1 MQKYSKNKVFLVLKN
16 FEKNSYHIL
25 GLDSM
30 TLQILSYLLISVALL
45 WLLQV
50 DCNFLN
56 KTQYSG
62 PWLNVFKLGNTD
74 VVTAILFVWKI
85 QKNYN

>member
-1 MQKYSKNKVFLVLKN
+1 M
-16 FEKNSYHIL
+16 L

-30 TLQILSYLLISVALL
+30 TLQILSYLLINVALL

-74 VVTAILFVWKI
+74 VVTAILFVWK
-85 QKNYN
+85 KNTEKIGLELDLDYLLLQPFSSTD